1 MQEKKLS
8 FAQCI
13 IVNNWYQCP
22 ISIMIF
28 VFFLILF
35 VYSIYIM
42 SVNFKD
48 IMDLTKTQRDNKQL
62 KRLEKLYIVNLL
74 TTFISFAVVILFIA
88 RAIGDLT
95 FMKVMNK
102 FVILIVIIFIVLVS
116 SYNISVYNQGN
127 VKGTQTL
134 NGIILGI
141 SLLILCISIFF
152 YYYGSHVKQFLG
164 I

>member
-1 MQEKKLS
+1 
-8 FAQCI
+8 
-13 IVNNWYQCP
+13 
-22 ISIMIF
+22 
-28 VFFLILF
+28 
-35 VYSIYIM
+35 M